1 MHSIK
6 PILGN
11 LLGGVFMAGASLI
24 ALQAADSDPFEIDPN
39 LKPDDNRFT
48 PVVVTEGTLNEPMSF
63 EVLEDGRVF
72 IIERRGGVK
81 VYDPS
86 DATVKSVGQ
95 LNVNTTGNNE
105 QGLAGMT
112 LDPDFKEN
120 GWMYLYYH
128 DPEDAKAV
136 ISRWEIF
143 DNTLASSGSW

>member
-112 LDPDFKEN
+112 LDPPNHSTSVAPPKIQKKQTR
-120 GWMYLYYH
+120 H
-128 DPEDAKAV
+128 SPPRPCRV
-136 ISRWEIF
+136 SHQTISR
-143 DNTLASSGSW
+143 